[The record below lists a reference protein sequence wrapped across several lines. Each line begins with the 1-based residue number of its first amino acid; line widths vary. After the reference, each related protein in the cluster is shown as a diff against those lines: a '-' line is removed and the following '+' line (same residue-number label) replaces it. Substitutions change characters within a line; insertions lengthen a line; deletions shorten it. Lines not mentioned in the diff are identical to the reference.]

1 MIEAPVGYQCPQCV
15 ESGTRRTRSG
25 ELPFGGKRIT
35 AGRSTTSV
43 LIGVNIAVW
52 LAITMSGGAASVLV
66 RWLALVP
73 LGQCLSPNLDGYFPG
88 AGAAQCAE
96 IAGATWSPGVADG
109 AVWQLL
115 SSGFTHISLWHIAS
129 NMLVLWFVGPSLE
142 QILGRARFLV
152 LYGLSL
158 LGGSVAVMWFAD
170 PASATVG
177 ASCAIFGLLGAWLV
191 LAIRGRGDVRSPLM
205 WIGIN
210 VVVTVIGYGQL
221 SWQGHLGGLIT
232 GLVAAAIIVYAPSK
246 GTARSRTQWVLL
258 GALLIVLAAA
268 TAARCLQLV

>member
-1 MIEAPVGYQCPQCV
+1 
-15 ESGTRRTRSG
+15 
-25 ELPFGGKRIT
+25 
-35 AGRSTTSV
+35 
-43 LIGVNIAVW
+43 
-52 LAITMSGGAASVLV
+52 
-66 RWLALVP
+66 
-73 LGQCLSPNLDGYFPG
+73 
-88 AGAAQCAE
+88 
-96 IAGATWSPGVADG
+96 
-109 AVWQLL
+109 
-115 SSGFTHISLWHIAS
+115 
-129 NMLVLWFVGPSLE
+129 
-142 QILGRARFLV
+142 
-152 LYGLSL
+152 
-158 LGGSVAVMWFAD
+158 MWFAD

-177 ASCAIFGLLGAWLV
+177 ASGAIFGLLGAWLV